1 MRESPVRCSVR
12 GLAMPAP
19 STSSCPCVPYCLN
32 IHRGESLAEVC
43 ENIRV
48 HARRVKAVVS
58 PHTVYPLGLRLSAVA
73 ADELTREPSSLDQFA
88 SMLKEEGM
96 CVSLINGFPYGAFHG
111 TPVKREVYRPDWSA
125 PERYRYTT
133 QLCRILATL
142 LLPGERGNVSTVPL
156 AYRTPANC
164 DPGELRTAY
173 VHAIVLAALDLERL
187 EQETGR
193 EIALALEPE
202 PDCLL
207 EDTADVL
214 SWYENELLPE
224 GIGWLTGSH
233 GKRTAE
239 EADALLRRYVGIC
252 LDTCHFAVA
261 FERPLDALCRFH
273 DAGIRVV
280 RIQVSSALRVIVTDA
295 SRTALRAFIDPVY
308 LHQTKMR
315 TPSGRR
321 RAFPDLTEDVLTEA
335 AEGAEL
341 RTHFHVPLF
350 YEGDGVLATTRDEL
364 TPEFL
369 ALARDNGIPLE
380 IETYTFDVLPKAL
393 RGDDVVDAIVK
404 ETEWIQ
410 SRIEPAK
417 SEGLR

>member
-1 MRESPVRCSVR
+1 MRDSPV
-12 GLAMPAP
+12 PP
-19 STSSCPCVPYCLN
+19 FPCVPYCLN
-32 IHRGESLAEVC
+32 IHRGETLEEVC

-48 HARRVKAVVS
+48 HARRVKVAVS
-58 PHTVYPLGLRLSAVA
+58 PRTVYPLGLRLSAAA
-73 ADELTREPSSLDQFA
+73 ADELTREPSSLDRFA

-96 CVSLINGFPYGAFHG
+96 RVSLINGFPYGAFHG
-111 TPVKREVYRPDWSA
+111 TPVKREVYRPDWST
-125 PERYRYTT
+125 PERYRYTMR
-133 QLCRILATL
+133 LCRILAAL
-142 LLPGERGNVSTVPL
+142 LPPGERGNVSTVPL
-156 AYRTPANC
+156 AYRTAANR

-173 VHAIVLAALDLERL
+173 VHAVVLAALDLERL

-214 SWYENELLPE
+214 FWYENELLPE
-224 GIGWLTGSH
+224 GIRWLTGSH

-261 FERPLDALCRFH
+261 FERPLDAMRAFTA
-273 DAGIRVV
+273 AGIRVV
-280 RIQVSSALRVIVTDA
+280 RIQASSALRTVVSQA
-295 SRTALRAFIDPVY
+295 SRAALRAFIDPVY

-315 TPSGRR
+315 TASGRR
-321 RAFPDLTEDVLTEA
+321 RAFPDLTEDVLAEV

-350 YEGDGVLATTRDEL
+350 YGGDGVLATTRGEL
-364 TPEFL
+364 TSEFL
-369 ALARDNGIPLE
+369 ALAHGSGIPLE
-380 IETYTFDVLPKAL
+380 IETYTFDVLPKEL
-393 RGDDVVDAIVK
+393 RGDDVADAIVK
-404 ETEWIQ
+404 ETEWI
-410 SRIEPAK
+410 RTRAV
-417 SEGLR
+417 